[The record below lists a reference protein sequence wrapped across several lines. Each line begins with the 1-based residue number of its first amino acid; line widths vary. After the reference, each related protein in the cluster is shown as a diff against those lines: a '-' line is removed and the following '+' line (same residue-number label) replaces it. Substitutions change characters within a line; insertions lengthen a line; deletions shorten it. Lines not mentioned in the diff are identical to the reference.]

1 MAISAPGLVGRPDDS
16 GVLVPGEAGL
26 RYVGEATY
34 VGHHEEQEPLARSP
48 GRSTSAPSGTMSA
61 PLAPHRP
68 PYRAA
73 CGAHSRRDAG

>member
-1 MAISAPGLVGRPDDS
+1 M
-16 GVLVPGEAGL
+16 PGEAGL

-61 PLAPHRP
+61 PRSPLIARP
-68 PYRAA
+68 IDGLR
-73 CGAHSRRDAG
+73 GT